1 MRGAF
6 AARRPRLTI
15 GTAFSPGMAASA
27 SRSRLVVQPSNLR
40 GYRGLTM
47 DAFGTLLE
55 GGPMMLPR
63 PLEHAAEVSASM
75 SRPTLEEMWIT
86 TFRKHLQTEP
96 YIAFREIHRMSF
108 EELRDRLRLHTTV
121 EEWVDETFD
130 DYRNAKA
137 YPEVPAVLRELEQD
151 VPLAVVSNMDTT
163 VLLRALQKNGLHFSF
178 VIASDEEQQYKPSSS
193 MFSRAVRYLGLPPSH
208 VLHVGD
214 SYPEDVVGATSM
226 GMGSLLMRRDAAHP
240 NRKDQ
245 LSGSTRVVHD
255 LTEVR
260 DFLRRSWSE
269 P

>member
-1 MRGAF
+1 
-6 AARRPRLTI
+6 
-15 GTAFSPGMAASA
+15 
-27 SRSRLVVQPSNLR
+27 
-40 GYRGLTM
+40 M

-55 GGPMMLPR
+55 GGPMKLPR
-63 PLEHAAEVSASM
+63 PLERVAEVSTSM
-75 SRPTLEEMWIT
+75 GRTTLEEMWIT

-96 YIAFREIHRMSF
+96 YVAFREVHRMSF

-121 EEWVDETFD
+121 DEWVDQTFD
-130 DYRNAKA
+130 DYTNAKA

-151 VPLAVVSNMDTT
+151 VPLAVISNMDTK

-193 MFSRAVRYLGLPPSH
+193 MFSRAVRYLGLPPAH

-226 GMGSLLMRRDAAHP
+226 GMGALLMRRDVDRET
-240 NRKDQ
+240 RKDP
-245 LSGSTRVVHD
+245 SGTSKGVVHN
-255 LTEVR
+255 LVEVR
-260 DFLRRSWSE
+260 DVLRRSWSE